1 MRTSHPFRAAAAAV
15 LFSAAALAAQPV
27 LPADLGAMVET
38 EREFARTALVKGIRD
53 AFLEFFADDA
63 IAFSPEPVSAK
74 ERLRS
79 RPAQPPS
86 VLELKWEPRLGDVA
100 SSGEIGWLT
109 GPSTFVN
116 RAAAAPAPQYS
127 NYLSIWRKERD
138 GHWRVLID
146 FGIDVPQPAQYD
158 PGFTRF
164 RFDDRYRGPDQDTAA
179 AGTLL
184 STDRELNA
192 ALAADGAP
200 RAYAARLA
208 PGARLNRNGVAPIVG
223 AAAIAEWL
231 ERNTPA
237 LSARTTASFA
247 SRAGDLG
254 YTYGI
259 YELKGSEPETGAYLR
274 VWSRDRTARWW
285 IVAEVM
291 KR

>member
-1 MRTSHPFRAAAAAV
+1 MKTSRTKYAAAAAL
-15 LFSAAALAAQPV
+15 LFCTVAAAAQPGV
-27 LPADLGAMVET
+27 PADLAAMVET
-38 EREFARTALVKGIRD
+38 ERDFARTALVKGIRD

-63 IAFSPEPVSAK
+63 IAFAPEPVSAK

-86 VLELKWEPRLGDVA
+86 ALELKWEPRLGDVA
-100 SSGEIGWLT
+100 ASGEIGWLT

-116 RAAAAPAPQYS
+116 RTTSPSAPQYS
-127 NYLSIWRKERD
+127 NYLSVWRKEPD
-138 GHWRVLID
+138 GRWRVFID
-146 FGIDVPQPAQYD
+146 FGIDVPGPAQYE

-164 RFDDRYRGPDQDTAA
+164 RFDNRYRGPDQDAAA
-179 AGTLL
+179 AGTLM
-184 STDRELNA
+184 SADRELNA
-192 ALAADGAP
+192 ALEAGNVS

-208 PGARLNRNGVAPIVG
+208 PLGRLNRNGVAPLVG
-223 AAAIAEWL
+223 ASAIAAWL
-231 ERNTPA
+231 EANTPA

-254 YTYGI
+254 YAYGTY
-259 YELKGSEPETGAYLR
+259 EAKGDKPESGAYLR
-274 VWSRDRTARWW
+274 VWTRDRSARWW